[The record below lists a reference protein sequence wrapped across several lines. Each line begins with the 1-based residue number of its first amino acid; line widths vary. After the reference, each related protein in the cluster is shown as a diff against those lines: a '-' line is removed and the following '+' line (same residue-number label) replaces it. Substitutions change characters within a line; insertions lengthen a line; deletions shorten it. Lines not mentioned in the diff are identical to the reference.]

1 MAMIIPKRR
10 KKGTVYYIVQTLL
23 DENGKRKQHWIPC
36 ESARDAKLLLTEVED
51 AESRNEQYDLPD
63 IFKDLRTGMA
73 VRVPTV
79 PETDLTV
86 ERLVKDYI
94 EHHSKVGYWEAATRS
109 GVESVAA
116 HYIYPFIG
124 HWKIASVKA
133 RNIQEYYKMLLTQR
147 TARVSK
153 NTGSE
158 FVSPLTVREV
168 HKILRPAFSYAV
180 KQGYLE
186 SNPTIETELPRIE
199 KFEREQWTEAEV
211 QHAFRVCKDPE
222 LLLMMKV
229 MFCCCLRT
237 GELLG
242 ITVDALHLHPHSDNR
257 PYLEVKQELARLKTE
272 HIEQTKTTIY
282 KVFPPLGPG
291 QKTSMVLKKPKT
303 KSSVRKIYLPRSLA
317 KELDQYCTKRHAV
330 LKENGYPD
338 YGMVFFLDNGRPI
351 SGDVIVKRFKAFIKE
366 NNLRPVD
373 LYSLRHS
380 SATFKL
386 RKSGDI
392 KAVQGDMGH
401 TDSTMLLNTY
411 AAIADEAR
419 QKLADETELMLL
431 KLTLDENEDD
441 GQQTTEKTSGNDTD
455 STD

>member
-124 HWKIASVKA
+124 YWKIASVKA

-153 NTGSE
+153 DTGSE
-158 FVSPLTVREV
+158 FVSPRTVREV

-199 KFEREQWTEAEV
+199 KYEREQWTEAEV
-211 QHAFRVCKDPE
+211 QKAFQVCKDPE

-237 GELLG
+237 GELTGLSYEDVHYRSKDG
-242 ITVDALHLHPHSDNR
+242 KR
-257 PYLEVKQELARLKTE
+257 PYISVKKELARLSQKNIEKTKTE
-272 HIEQTKTTIY
+272 VYFT
-282 KVFPPLGPG
+282 FPQLAPN
-291 QKTSMVLKKPKT
+291 QKTAMVLKKPKT
-303 KSSVRKIYLPRSLA
+303 ASSVRNIYIPDDLA
-317 KELDQYCTKRHAV
+317 EELRQHIAKQKKEM
-330 LKENGYPD
+330 EN
-338 YGMVFFLDNGRPI
+338 NGFPSYDLLFCHPNGNPI
-351 SGDVIVKRFKAFIKE
+351 SDSTLVKRFKHLIRDHG
-366 NNLRPVD
+366 LREVD

-380 SATFKL
+380 GATFKL
-386 RKSGDI
+386 TMSHDI

-401 TDSTMLLNTY
+401 TSSEMLLEIYST
-411 AAIADEAR
+411 ITDESRQELADHTDQFFKA
-419 QKLADETELMLL
+419 LDETEQ
-431 KLTLDENEDD
+431 D
-441 GQQTTEKTSGNDTD
+441 GQQTTKKTNEDDTNTAD
-455 STD
+455 

>member
-73 VRVPTV
+73 VRVSTV

-158 FVSPLTVREV
+158 FVSPRTVREV
-168 HKILRPAFSYAV
+168 TRF
-180 KQGYLE
+180 
-186 SNPTIETELPRIE
+186 
-199 KFEREQWTEAEV
+199 FV
-211 QHAFRVCKDPE
+211 QLSHMP
-222 LLLMMKV
+222 
-229 MFCCCLRT
+229 
-237 GELLG
+237 
-242 ITVDALHLHPHSDNR
+242 
-257 PYLEVKQELARLKTE
+257 
-272 HIEQTKTTIY
+272 
-282 KVFPPLGPG
+282 
-291 QKTSMVLKKPKT
+291 
-303 KSSVRKIYLPRSLA
+303 
-317 KELDQYCTKRHAV
+317 
-330 LKENGYPD
+330 
-338 YGMVFFLDNGRPI
+338 
-351 SGDVIVKRFKAFIKE
+351 
-366 NNLRPVD
+366 
-373 LYSLRHS
+373 
-380 SATFKL
+380 
-386 RKSGDI
+386 
-392 KAVQGDMGH
+392 
-401 TDSTMLLNTY
+401 
-411 AAIADEAR
+411 
-419 QKLADETELMLL
+419 
-431 KLTLDENEDD
+431 
-441 GQQTTEKTSGNDTD
+441 
-455 STD
+455 

>member
-158 FVSPLTVREV
+158 FVSPRTVREV

-199 KFEREQWTEAEV
+199 KYEREQWTEAEV
-211 QHAFRVCKDPE
+211 QKAFQVCKDPE

-237 GELLG
+237 GELTGLSYEDVHYRSKDG
-242 ITVDALHLHPHSDNR
+242 KR
-257 PYLEVKQELARLKTE
+257 PYISVKKELARLSQKNIEKTKTE
-272 HIEQTKTTIY
+272 VYFT
-282 KVFPPLGPG
+282 FPQLAPN
-291 QKTSMVLKKPKT
+291 QKTAMVLKKPKT
-303 KSSVRKIYLPRSLA
+303 ASSVRNIYIPDDLA
-317 KELDQYCTKRHAV
+317 EELRQHIAKQKKEM
-330 LKENGYPD
+330 EN
-338 YGMVFFLDNGRPI
+338 NGFPSYDLLFCHPNGNPI
-351 SGDVIVKRFKAFIKE
+351 SDSTLVKRFKHLIR
-366 NNLRPVD
+366 NHGLREVD

-380 SATFKL
+380 GATFKL
-386 RKSGDI
+386 TMSHDI

-401 TDSTMLLNTY
+401 TSSEMLLEIYST
-411 AAIADEAR
+411 ITDESRQELADHTDQFFKA
-419 QKLADETELMLL
+419 LDETEQ
-431 KLTLDENEDD
+431 D
-441 GQQTTEKTSGNDTD
+441 GQQTTKKTNEDDTNTAD
-455 STD
+455 

>member
-158 FVSPLTVREV
+158 FVSPRTVREV

-199 KFEREQWTEAEV
+199 KYEREQWTEAEV
-211 QHAFRVCKDPE
+211 QKAFQVCKDPE

-237 GELLG
+237 GELTGLSYEDVHYRSKDG
-242 ITVDALHLHPHSDNR
+242 KR
-257 PYLEVKQELARLKTE
+257 PYISVKKELARLSQKNIEKTKTE
-272 HIEQTKTTIY
+272 VYFT
-282 KVFPPLGPG
+282 FPQLAPN
-291 QKTSMVLKKPKT
+291 QKTAMVLKKPKT
-303 KSSVRKIYLPRSLA
+303 ASSVRNIYIPDDLA
-317 KELDQYCTKRHAV
+317 EELRQHIAKQKKEM
-330 LKENGYPD
+330 EN
-338 YGMVFFLDNGRPI
+338 NGFPSYDLLFCHPNGNPI
-351 SGDVIVKRFKAFIKE
+351 SDSTLVKRFKHLIR
-366 NNLRPVD
+366 NHGLREVD

-380 SATFKL
+380 GATFKL
-386 RKSGDI
+386 TMSHDI

-401 TDSTMLLNTY
+401 TSSEMLLEIYST
-411 AAIADEAR
+411 ITDESRQELADHTDQFFKA
-419 QKLADETELMLL
+419 LDETEQ
-431 KLTLDENEDD
+431 D
-441 GQQTTEKTSGNDTD
+441 GQQTTKKTNEDDTN
-455 STD
+455 TAN